1 MGCVKTQKKARPA
14 QCAAATASS
23 RRGVDSTQQH
33 RNINMERN
41 HLAARQL
48 RKQAKQRCKTGRSRA

>member
-1 MGCVKTQKKARPA
+1 MSTVKTQKKVRLPH
-14 QCAAATASS
+14 CAATTAGS
-23 RRGVDSTQQH
+23 RRTVDSTQQH